1 MELLYHLET
10 QLERQIIAQL
20 QTALQQALD
29 DYQSLC
35 DQRRLAMHRH
45 HRYARAIAT
54 GYGEVRVPI
63 PAFRCRQCRRMT
75 GGMTLLGAEMRYLRF
90 SKKTM
95 TSPSAW
101 RRAWLSYAR
110 AGEWVGCA
118 KSAICQWL
126 RKSPLA
132 PPQLPPDG
140 TLELDGLWTRTRRGR
155 AELKVIRNAA
165 ARMALGDFGS
175 WAEVIDHARQQG
187 AQHPAHLVSDGDG
200 AIAAGI
206 ELVYGGDALHQLCAF
221 HLLREYRRNIGMAG
235 FAAARRLLDATSL
248 AEGRAWA
255 RRIMRATDGTAR
267 YWCEKALSKGLRHLA
282 TGQVEHRTTSRLERH
297 NRELRRREKL
307 GTVWTEH
314 NLLALLQEQGLLNQ
328 TT

>member
-63 PAFRCRQCRRMT
+63 PAFRCGQCRRMT
-75 GGMTLLGAEMRYLRF
+75 GGMTLLGDKMRYLRF

-132 PPQLPPDG
+132 PPQLPPYG

-155 AELKVIRNAA
+155 AELKVIRAA
-165 ARMALGDFGS
+165 AAGTALGAFGS
-175 WAEVIDHARQQG
+175 WAEVIDHAWQQG
-187 AQHPAHLVSDGDG
+187 AQHPEHLVSDGDG
-200 AIAAGI
+200 AIASGI
-206 ELVYGGDALHQLCAF
+206 ELVYGGEAPHQ
-221 HLLREYRRNIGMAG
+221 
-235 FAAARRLLDATSL
+235 RRLLNAGSL
-248 AEGRAWA
+248 AEGREWA
-255 RRIMRATDGTAR
+255 RRIMRATAGAAG
-267 YWCEKALSKGLRHLA
+267 YWCEKALSKGLRHLTA
-282 TGQVEHRTTSRLERH
+282 GQARHRTTSRLERH
-297 NRELRRREKL
+297 NRELRRREQL

-314 NLLALLQEQGLLNQ
+314 NLLALLPEQGLLNQ

>member
-1 MELLYHLET
+1 
-10 QLERQIIAQL
+10 
-20 QTALQQALD
+20 
-29 DYQSLC
+29 
-35 DQRRLAMHRH
+35 
-45 HRYARAIAT
+45 
-54 GYGEVRVPI
+54 
-63 PAFRCRQCRRMT
+63 
-75 GGMTLLGAEMRYLRF
+75 
-90 SKKTM
+90 M

-118 KSAICQWL
+118 KSTICQWL

-200 AIAAGI
+200 AIASGI
-206 ELVYGGDALHQLCAF
+206 ELVYGGEAPHQ
-221 HLLREYRRNIGMAG
+221 
-235 FAAARRLLDATSL
+235 RRLLNAGSL
-248 AEGRAWA
+248 AEGREWA
-255 RRIMRATDGTAR
+255 RRIMRATAGAAR
-267 YWCEKALSKGLRHLA
+267 YWCEKALRKGLRHLA
-282 TGQVEHRTTSRLERH
+282 TGQAAHRTTSRLERH
-297 NRELRRREKL
+297 NRELRRREQL

-314 NLLALLQEQGLLNQ
+314 NLLALLPEHGLLNQ